1 MTTIR
6 SLVAAPVAA
15 LVLALA
21 ALLPGLGAATP
32 AAAQAVDPGLLV
44 RVSAFLNGITTM
56 QARFTQ
62 VNQNGAVAQGDFF
75 LWRPGR
81 MRIDY
86 DPPTPYLYVAD
97 GFTLTFWD
105 GELEQRSDV
114 MLGSTLADFITREN
128 ITLTGDVTVRSAV
141 NTGDR
146 IEIEL
151 VQTDDPAAG
160 TLTLRLTPNP
170 MQLVS
175 WVVVDADGTA
185 TEVILNQARYGVSLS
200 DDLFVTATSVLRQQQ

>member
-1 MTTIR
+1 MTSIR
-6 SLVAAPVAA
+6 SLVAA
-15 LVLALA
+15 LLLALLSFPS
-21 ALLPGLGAATP
+21 ALGTATP

-62 VNQNGAVAQGDFF
+62 VNENGSLAQGDFF

-86 DPPTPYLYVAD
+86 DPPIPYLYVAD

-105 GELEQRSDV
+105 SELEQRSDI

-128 ITLTGDVTVRSAV
+128 ISLSGDVTVRSAV

-151 VQTDDPAAG
+151 VQTGDPAAG
-160 TLTLRLTPNP
+160 RLTLRLTPNP

-175 WVVVDADGTA
+175 WVVVDAEGTA
-185 TEVILNQARYGVSLS
+185 TEVILDDARYGVSLS
-200 DDLFVTATSVLRQQQ
+200 DDLFVTATSVLRRQ